1 VQRGSNDL
9 VRKEHDNVL
18 ALSRPD
24 SPSSQPGQA
33 TTTRSQG
40 HVTSRPTPP
49 SSTCSLHIPTSSSD
63 SHGSSRNGRR
73 SISGV
78 FNSSQEVVYTLGN
91 PSSESATAV
100 YANSNPDSDH
110 SNDDFEYRQPAG
122 VYAMSNPDSE
132 LSHDEYEYDPRFEFP
147 PVISIRGVV
156 AGEGGGTYPISNPD
170 SEVSLED
177 FEQYP
182 YDPSLDGM
190 QLY

>member
-1 VQRGSNDL
+1 
-9 VRKEHDNVL
+9 VRKEQENLL

-40 HVTSRPTPP
+40 LVTSRPTPP

-63 SHGSSRNGRR
+63 SHCSSRNAGRPT
-73 SISGV
+73 SGV
-78 FNSSQEVVYTLGN
+78 VNSSQEVVYTLSN

-110 SNDDFEYRQPAG
+110 SNDDFEYRQPVG

-132 LSHDEYEYDPRFEFP
+132 LSHDEYEYDPRFEFLP
-147 PVISIRGVV
+147 LIGIHGMV
-156 AGEGGGTYPISNPD
+156 AGAGREGGGTYPVSD